1 MTTQAEAYGKALDAW
16 DNMRAKLGLHGHKYG
31 KPRQFYLKQFCRED
45 FDKPDLYEAM
55 ENFLTDPWWSDSEHV
70 KFQDLEHFIRNY
82 EQFLPEN
89 YHREKVKDKP
99 ITFERY

>member
-1 MTTQAEAYGKALDAW
+1 MTTQAEAYSKALDAW
-16 DNMRAKLGLHGHKYG
+16 DSMRAKLGLQGHKYG

-45 FDKPDLYEAM
+45 FDKPYLYEAM

-89 YHREKVKDKP
+89 YRREEVKDKP